1 MSDDTMVIFALPQN
15 EKLNTEKEQL
25 ATELRIIN

>member
-1 MSDDTMVIFALPQN
+1 MSHDMIVIFALPQN
-15 EKLNTEKEQL
+15 EKINIEKEQL